1 MTKHMTVQLQPGKDK
16 NISQELAILAWS
28 GAVNIAPGTYTVDN
42 ALLMAAAD
50 DREDA

>member
-1 MTKHMTVQLQPGKDK
+1 MTKHMTVQLQPGKDE

-28 GAVNIAPGTYTVDN
+28 GAVNLAPGTYIVDN
-42 ALLMAAAD
+42 APIMHDAD